1 MSSKRKAMAS
11 NSFTKEQVQI
21 LTFLVDT
28 LLRGGDA
35 RMAVRHK
42 AFNGLVA
49 KVHRMRDKIR
59 QQERN
64 GQGGDNGEDK
74 QGSGGDS

>member
-1 MSSKRKAMAS
+1 MATAS
-11 NSFTKEQVQI
+11 NSFTEEQVKI
-21 LTFLVDT
+21 LVFVLDT

-49 KVHRMRDKIR
+49 KAHRMREKLR
-59 QQERN
+59 K
-64 GQGGDNGEDK
+64 GQGGRRGRQKGNGD
-74 QGSGGDS
+74 G